1 MTIDSLTTSG
11 INSLVNSFIQ
21 SETKKVV
28 APLKSKQAQYNNLSS
43 AYGKIL
49 NLIDSLKSSLEPLK
63 LQNSDSIFK
72 AISVKSSNENR
83 ITATATSNAQIS
95 SYNLRVNQLAKNDTA
110 LSIDRN
116 SNNSSG
122 IVNPGDYIFEI
133 KTGDGQ
139 GNSFNSRIILTL
151 QASDFNSG
159 NISYASLASKINDA
173 IKNDLAVINSNLLS
187 GNNNN
192 TGSFKFNFGGEEYT
206 INYITGDYETVIDN
220 IVSQLNNIT
229 GISAQKI
236 QSGSNF
242 GLKVTSNDKK
252 KFIQFKDD
260 TGSLLSSLGISNQK
274 EIASSEAV
282 NSTVFSPISGFTQIS
297 ISSKKSGYDFRILE
311 ISDITVNG
319 VLSTFG
325 LNFGTN
331 RPTFNQVNGGDDI
344 PGFVHQTNQLN
355 AKITFNGVNVERN
368 SNEINDLIQ
377 GVKLKLNSLSETN
390 EPDVVLTTS
399 TNINE
404 IQSKIEN
411 FVQKFNE
418 LYKYLKDNTN
428 SSKDKKGLLLGDS
441 NANSLLSLL
450 NSYAINSLSGFPV
463 SSINS
468 LTKLGI
474 TFNVNSGL
482 SISNQSQLVNQIQ
495 TNLEEVE
502 KFFNSNQGFAKKLI
516 EQLDP
521 YTGNNGYLKKAQNQ
535 LASNITFINDSITN
549 AENRISKSAARLRS
563 QYQKLQSQL
572 ASLISSQSYF
582 MSNIFN
588 NNQMSL

>member
-192 TGSFKFNFGGEEYT
+192 TGSFKFNFGGDEYT

>member
-139 GNSFNSRIILTL
+139 GNSFNSRITLTL

-192 TGSFKFNFGGEEYT
+192 TGSFKFNFGGDEYT

-274 EIASSEAV
+274 EIASSEAI

>member
-116 SNNSSG
+116 SNNPSG
-122 IVNPGDYIFEI
+122 IVSSGDYIFEI

-139 GNSFNSRIILTL
+139 GNSFNSRITLTL

-173 IKNDLAVINSNLLS
+173 IKNDLAVINSNLVS
-187 GNNNN
+187 GNNSN

-206 INYITGDYETVIDN
+206 INYITGDYETIIDN
-220 IVSQLNNIT
+220 IVAQLNNIT

-274 EIASSEAV
+274 EIASSEAI

>member
-116 SNNSSG
+116 SNNPSG
-122 IVNPGDYIFEI
+122 IVSSGDYIFEI

-139 GNSFNSRIILTL
+139 GNSFNSRITLTL

-173 IKNDLAVINSNLLS
+173 IKNDLAVINSNLVS
-187 GNNNN
+187 GNNSN

-206 INYITGDYETVIDN
+206 INYITGDYETIIDN
-220 IVSQLNNIT
+220 IVAQLNNIT

-242 GLKVTSNDKK
+242 GLKVTSYDKK

-274 EIASSEAV
+274 EIASSEAI